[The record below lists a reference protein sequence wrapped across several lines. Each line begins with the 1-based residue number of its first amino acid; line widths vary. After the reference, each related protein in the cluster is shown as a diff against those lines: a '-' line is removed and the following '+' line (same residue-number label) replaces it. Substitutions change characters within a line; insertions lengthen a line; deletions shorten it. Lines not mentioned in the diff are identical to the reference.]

1 MCRILILS
9 DKGSFIQIFSR
20 TLWHCIVRYRGINGH
35 NFRAYQVTNL
45 KTLEEETCKHAL
57 QVCIDIKSR
66 VKEMFPL
73 FIFVTQINVNL
84 QVISCL
90 MKIYCMQI
98 FSEIITCMVGSVFR
112 TFKFF
117 FNDGQIRDLISIKD
131 LRSIERNG
139 YFFSQRPY
147 LRSIFTWGLLE
158 LVK

>member
-20 TLWHCIVRYRGINGH
+20 TLWHCIVRQRGINGH

-84 QVISCL
+84 
-90 MKIYCMQI
+90 
-98 FSEIITCMVGSVFR
+98 
-112 TFKFF
+112 
-117 FNDGQIRDLISIKD
+117 
-131 LRSIERNG
+131 
-139 YFFSQRPY
+139 
-147 LRSIFTWGLLE
+147 
-158 LVK
+158 